1 MGRLRSAFCSS
12 ARLVSADEAVSP
24 RIVALTR
31 CLLALAALIVCLI
44 DPGLTVQPPRIVL
57 ALLGVYAIYS
67 LALAAATFGGRSF
80 VAARAQPWVD
90 AALYSA
96 LAWLSGSAGAV
107 FFACLLFAVAAASFS
122 RGFIEGLTLTL
133 VAGAVVAAASLA
145 VQAAVLALLGAMI
158 AWWGGYQLAVL
169 RRLQLLKDLLALP
182 NPRLGVDHALNQYL
196 VRLRAYFGAEACV
209 LVCAARGTST
219 YRMYRVDASD
229 AASLDPQPLTE
240 ASAKVLLALPP
251 EAALVWDARGRS
263 EGPYAAESRSLANL
277 LEAGSLATVPYSQP
291 GAPNG
296 RLYVA
301 GARQAFGRPALE
313 LLREAALQI
322 GASVDHVAVLE
333 GLMANATQAERSR
346 ISHDIHDTT
355 MQPYVGLKL
364 GLEALQRSLG
374 ERSPLAAQV
383 ADLVEQCALAIDDVR
398 GYVARLRGQAP
409 GSAGGEL
416 VSALRQQA
424 GRYRR
429 LYGVD
434 VEVRSDSAVKLVD
447 RVAAEAYQIAC
458 EGLSNVYRHTRSRR
472 AFIDLR
478 CGDRV
483 LALEIGNERD
493 AARPAGR
500 FMPRSITERA
510 GALGGAAEVRLDRVG
525 HDVVRVT
532 IPL

>member
-12 ARLVSADEAVSP
+12 AGLITADEAASL
-24 RIVALTR
+24 RIVALAR
-31 CLLALAALIVCLI
+31 CMLAFAALIVCLV
-44 DPGLTVQPPRIVL
+44 DPALTGHAPRIVL
-57 ALLGVYAIYS
+57 ALLGVYATYS
-67 LALAAATFGGRSF
+67 VALAAAAFGGRSF
-80 VAARAQPWVD
+80 VAARALPWVD

-96 LAWLSGSAGAV
+96 VAWLSGSAGAV
-107 FFACLLFAVAAASFS
+107 LF
-122 RGFIEGLTLTL
+122 
-133 VAGAVVAAASLA
+133 
-145 VQAAVLALLGAMI
+145 AVLALLGAMI
-158 AWWGGYQLAVL
+158 AWWGGYQLAAM

-182 NPRLGVDHALNQYL
+182 NPRLGVDHALNRYL
-196 VRLRAYFGAEACV
+196 ARLRAYFGAEACV

-219 YRMYRVDASD
+219 YRMYRIDASD

-240 ASAKVLLALPP
+240 SSAKVLLALPQQ
-251 EAALVWDARGRS
+251 AALVWNARWRM
-263 EGPYAAESRSLANL
+263 EGPYAAECRSLANL

-291 GAPNG
+291 GAPDG

-301 GARQAFGRPALE
+301 APRQGFGRAALE

-333 GLMANATQAERSR
+333 GLMANAAQAERSR

-364 GLEALQRSLG
+364 GLEALQRRLG
-374 ERSPLAAQV
+374 ERSPLAGQV
-383 ADLVEQCALAIDDVR
+383 ADLVDQCTLAIDDVR
-398 GYVARLRGQAP
+398 GYVARLRGQAQ
-409 GSAGGEL
+409 GSPGGEL
-416 VSALRQQA
+416 VSALRRQA

-434 VEVRSDSAVKLVD
+434 VEVRSDAAVKLVD
-447 RVAAEAYQIAC
+447 RVAAEAFQIAC
-458 EGLSNVYRHTRSRR
+458 EGLSNVYRHTQSRR
-472 AFIDLR
+472 AFIDVR
-478 CGDRV
+478 CGERV
-483 LALEIGNERD
+483 LALEIGNERN

-510 GALGGAAEVRLDRVG
+510 AALGGAAEVRLDRVG

>member
-12 ARLVSADEAVSP
+12 AGLISADEAVSP
-24 RIVALTR
+24 RIVAFTR
-31 CLLALAALIVCLI
+31 GMLALAVLIVCLT
-44 DPGLTVQPPRIVL
+44 DPALTVQAPRVVL

-67 LALAAATFGGRSF
+67 LTLVATVFGGHSF

-90 AALYSA
+90 AGLYLA
-96 LAWLSGSAGAV
+96 LAWLSGTAGPV
-107 FFACLLFAVAAASFS
+107 FFACLLFAIAAASFS
-122 RGFIEGLTLTL
+122 RGFIEGLALTL
-133 VAGAVVAAASLA
+133 LAGVVVAAATLA
-145 VQAAVLALLGAMI
+145 VQAAVLVLLGGMI
-158 AWWGGYQLAVL
+158 AWWGGYQLAAI

-182 NPRLGVDHALNQYL
+182 NPRLGVEHALNQYL

-209 LVCAARGTST
+209 LVCAARGTTT
-219 YRMYRVDASD
+219 YRMYRVDASG
-229 AASLDPQPLTE
+229 AASLDPQPLSEPST
-240 ASAKVLLALPP
+240 KVLLALPP
-251 EAALVWDARGRS
+251 QAALVWDARRRS
-263 EGPYAAESRSLANL
+263 ELPYAAECRGLANL
-277 LEAGSLATVPYSQP
+277 LEAGCLATVPYSQP
-291 GAPNG
+291 GALNG

-301 GARQAFGRPALE
+301 TARRDFGRPALG

-333 GLMANATQAERSR
+333 GLMANPAQAERSR
-346 ISHDIHDTT
+346 ISRDIHDTT

-364 GLEALQRSLG
+364 GLEALQRRLG
-374 ERSPLAAQV
+374 ERSPLAEQV
-383 ADLVEQCALAIDDVR
+383 ADLVDQCALAIDDVR
-398 GYVARLRGQAP
+398 GYVARLRGEAQ

-434 VEVRSDSAVKLVD
+434 VEVRSDSAVKLVG
-447 RVAAEAYQIAC
+447 RVAAEAFQIAC
-458 EGLSNVYRHTRSRR
+458 EGLSNVYRHTQSRR

-478 CGDRV
+478 CAERV

-493 AARPAGR
+493 AANPAGR

-510 GALGGAAEVRLDRVG
+510 AALGGAAEVRLDRVG

>member
-1 MGRLRSAFCSS
+1 MGKLRSAFRSS
-12 ARLVSADEAVSP
+12 AGLISADEAVSA

-44 DPGLTVQPPRIVL
+44 DPTLTVQAPRIVL
-57 ALLGVYAIYS
+57 ALLGVYAVYS
-67 LALAAATFGGRSF
+67 VALAAAAFGGRSF
-80 VAARAQPWVD
+80 VAARAQPWLD
-90 AALYSA
+90 GALYSA
-96 LAWLSGSAGAV
+96 LAWFSGSAGAV
-107 FFACLLFAVAAASFS
+107 FFASLLFAIAAASFS
-122 RGFIEGLTLTL
+122 RGFVEGLALTL
-133 VAGAVVAAASLA
+133 VAGVVVAAAGLP
-145 VQAAVLALLGAMI
+145 VQAAMLALLGALT
-158 AWWGGYQLAVL
+158 AWWGGYQLAAT

-182 NPRLGVDHALNQYL
+182 NPRLGVDHALNRYL
-196 VRLRAYFGAEACV
+196 VRLRAYFAADACV
-209 LVCAARGTST
+209 LVCAPRGTST
-219 YRMYRVDASD
+219 YRMYRVDANAESP
-229 AASLDPQPLTE
+229 DPQPLTE
-240 ASAKVLLALPP
+240 SSAKVLLALPP
-251 EAALVWDARGRS
+251 EAALVWDARS
-263 EGPYAAESRSLANL
+263 EGPYAAECRSLANL
-277 LEAGSLATVPYSQP
+277 LEAGCLATVPYSQP

-296 RLYVA
+296 RLYLA
-301 GARQAFGRPALE
+301 ARRSFGRTALE
-313 LLREAALQI
+313 LLREAALQV

-333 GLMANATQAERSR
+333 GLMANAAQAERSR

-364 GLEALQRSLG
+364 GLEALQRRLG
-374 ERSPLAAQV
+374 ERSPLAGQV
-383 ADLVEQCALAIDDVR
+383 ADLVDQCTLAIDDVR

-416 VSALRQQA
+416 VSALRRQA

-447 RVAAEAYQIAC
+447 RVAAEAFQIAC
-458 EGLSNVYRHTRSRR
+458 EGLSNVYRHTQSRR
-472 AFIDLR
+472 AFIDVR
-478 CGDRV
+478 CGERV
-483 LALEIGNERD
+483 LALEIGNEHD

-510 GALGGAAEVRLDRVG
+510 AALGGAAEVRLDRVG

>member
-1 MGRLRSAFCSS
+1 MGRLRSTFCSS
-12 ARLVSADEAVSP
+12 AGLISAEEAASP

-31 CLLALAALIVCLI
+31 CMLAFAALIVCLV
-44 DPGLTVQPPRIVL
+44 DPALTGQAPRIVL
-57 ALLGVYAIYS
+57 GLLSVYVIYS
-67 LALAAATFGGRSF
+67 VALAAAAFRGRSF
-80 VAARAQPWVD
+80 VARTQPWVD

-107 FFACLLFAVAAASFS
+107 FFACLLFAIAAASFS
-122 RGFIEGLTLTL
+122 RGFVEGLALTL
-133 VAGAVVAAASLA
+133 VAGVVVAAASLA
-145 VQAAVLALLGAMI
+145 VQATVLTLLGAMI
-158 AWWGGYQLAVL
+158 AWWGGYQLAAM
-169 RRLQLLKDLLALP
+169 RRFQLLRDLLALP
-182 NPRLGVDHALNQYL
+182 NPRLGVDHALNRYL
-196 VRLRAYFGAEACV
+196 ARLRAYFDADACV
-209 LVCAARGTST
+209 LVCAARGTSA
-219 YRMYRVDASD
+219 YHMYRVDASD

-240 ASAKVLLALPP
+240 SSAKVLLALPP
-251 EAALVWDARGRS
+251 RAALVWDARGR
-263 EGPYAAESRSLANL
+263 GDRPYAAECRGLANL

-301 GARQAFGRPALE
+301 APRQRLGRPALE

-333 GLMANATQAERSR
+333 GLMANAAQAERSR

-364 GLEALQRSLG
+364 GLEALQRRLG

-383 ADLVEQCALAIDDVR
+383 ADLVDQCALAIDDVR
-398 GYVARLRGQAP
+398 GYVARLRGQAQ

-416 VSALRQQA
+416 VSALRQHA

-447 RVAAEAYQIAC
+447 RVAAEAFQIAC
-458 EGLSNVYRHTRSRR
+458 EGLSNVYRHTQSRR

-478 CGDRV
+478 CGERV
-483 LALEIGNERD
+483 LALEIGNEHD

-510 GALGGAAEVRLDRVG
+510 VALGGAAEVRLDSVG